1 MNRRNFL
8 SRLGIGTVATVTSA
22 IVPASTQP
30 KELDSGSLRPMCSAC
45 KTRMIV
51 RHGEGR
57 PYASCPLTTCKRYGE
72 EISLQP
78 LPAREIPHKLS
89 AKTEQE
95 IMNKRL
101 ELFKN
106 SINLT
111 DTNLEDIPELV
122 EYSEKKDARRR
133 TLRTK

>member
-30 KELDSGSLRPMCSAC
+30 KELDSGSLRPMCPAC

-57 PYASCPLTTCKRYGE
+57 PYASCPLNTCKRFGKQVYMKPVE
-72 EISLQP
+72 E
-78 LPAREIPHKLS
+78 K
-89 AKTEQE
+89 
-95 IMNKRL
+95 
-101 ELFKN
+101 
-106 SINLT
+106 
-111 DTNLEDIPELV
+111 
-122 EYSEKKDARRR
+122 
-133 TLRTK
+133 